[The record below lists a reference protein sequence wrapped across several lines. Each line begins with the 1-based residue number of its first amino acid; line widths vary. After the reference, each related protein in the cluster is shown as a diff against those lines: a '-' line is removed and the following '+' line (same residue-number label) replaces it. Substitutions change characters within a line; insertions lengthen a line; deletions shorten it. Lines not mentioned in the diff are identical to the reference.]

1 VLQIAEKT
9 FLTGLGALSLAREKA
24 KKVVDELAK
33 KGGTARDETMELI
46 RKLEDKGKV
55 EKESLRAAIGP
66 KCCTAGQ
73 LRLATR
79 QDIERLEQK
88 LDELREKLS

>member
-1 VLQIAEKT
+1 MLQIAEKT

-33 KGGTARDETMELI
+33 KGETTRDEIGEFT
-46 RKLEDKGKV
+46 RKLEDRGKD
-55 EKESLRAAIGP
+55 EKESLCESIGR
-66 KCCTAGQ
+66 KCPEQ
-73 LRLATR
+73 LRFATR

>member
-1 VLQIAEKT
+1 VLQIAGKT
-9 FLTGLGALSLAREKA
+9 FLTGLGALSLAREMA
-24 KKVVDELAK
+24 KKVADELAK
-33 KGGTARDETMELI
+33 KGGATRDETMELI

-55 EKESLRAAIGP
+55 EKESLRAAIGL

>member
-1 VLQIAEKT
+1 MLQIAEKT
-9 FLTGLGALSLAREKA
+9 FLTGLGALSLGREKV

-33 KGGTARDETMELI
+33 KGETTRDQAGELV
-46 RKLEDKGKV
+46 RKLEDKGKA
-55 EKESLRAAIGP
+55 EKKSLRTVIGP
-66 KCCTAGQ
+66 KCCSPGQ
-73 LRLATR
+73 LRPATR